1 MILTDYQ
8 EERAEKIIQLFEN
21 VFSASEGPD
30 EGAVIGALVR
40 EMIETT
46 SPEALKGF
54 IAKEGEKIIGAI
66 FFSRFSLP
74 SQKNAYILSPVAVS
88 TLHQGTGVGQQL
100 IRFGISA
107 LQSEGVEILLTYGDP
122 NYYCKTGF
130 KPISEALIPAPL
142 KLSMPQG
149 WLAQSLTEH
158 EISPE
163 TGQTQCVAALNNQA
177 LW

>member
-1 MILTDYQ
+1 MKYIPFTTD
-8 EERAEKIIQLFEN
+8 KHDPLVQLFN
-21 VFSASEGPD
+21 DVFTDA
-30 EGAVIGALVR
+30 EGAGEGKTVADLVQALLS
-40 EMIETT
+40 TT
-46 SPEALKGF
+46 DNQELYGF
-54 IAKEGEKIIGAI
+54 IAEENDRIVGAI
-66 FFSRFSLP
+66 LFSRFTLP
-74 SQKNAYILSPVAVS
+74 SKRSAFILSPVAIS
-88 TLHQGTGVGQQL
+88 TDLQGRGIGQKL
-100 IRFGISA
+100 IHYGIEALSA
-107 LQSEGVEILLTYGDP
+107 QGVEVLLTYGDP